1 MSEPPTGPW
10 LTWCL
15 EERLF
20 LWPFDLDLRD
30 LRRSGDP
37 SNSVKSPPGR
47 IPSENMT
54 WNNEIEKKNSWI
66 FHNFQ
71 KVDQHDG
78 YKSYIYLKTVLE
90 ILLWYKKKRL
100 KIKSKKRRRV
110 LGETGL
116 DFILIICE
124 IQLHFFFAWNQ
135 FHENFRD
142 VDFTKKRVY
151 AWMSAIVVHTTHIN
165 CILFVV
171 CIKFRLIVDF
181 IMSPLRGMYNI
192 KYNK

>member
-124 IQLHFFFAWNQ
+124 IQLHFFLRESISRKFSRCW
-135 FHENFRD
+135 FHE
-142 VDFTKKRVY
+142 KKSICLDECYCGPYNSHQLYSLRRMY
-151 AWMSAIVVHTTHIN
+151 QIPTH
-165 CILFVV
+165 CGLHHV
-171 CIKFRLIVDF
+171 
-181 IMSPLRGMYNI
+181 PA
-192 KYNK
+192 